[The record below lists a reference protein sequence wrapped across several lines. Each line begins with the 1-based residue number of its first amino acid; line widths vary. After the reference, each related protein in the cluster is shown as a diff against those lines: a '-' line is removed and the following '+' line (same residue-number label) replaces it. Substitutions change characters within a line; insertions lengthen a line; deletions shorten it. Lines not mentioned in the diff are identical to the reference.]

1 VLEEAAFLA
10 EVSMAKTVIEGA
22 QGLKALVGKDIG
34 VTEWKTMTFEAIEKF
49 ADATGDHQWIHVDKE
64 RIARE
69 SPYKKPIAHGY
80 FTVSLIAGLFFELV
94 ELKGFGMVIN
104 YGLNKVRFPAA
115 LKEGQRYRLS
125 CKLGELKDVSNALE
139 GLMLCAVEIEGE
151 QKPACAAEVVFRFYA
166 R

>member
-1 VLEEAAFLA
+1 
-10 EVSMAKTVIEGA
+10 MNKTVIDGA
-22 QGLKALVGKDIG
+22 SGLKALVGKDVG
-34 VTEWKTMTFEAIEKF
+34 VTEWKQMTFEAIQKF

-64 RIARE
+64 RIGRE

-104 YGLNKVRFPAA
+104 YGLNKVRFPSA

-125 CKLGELKDVSNALE
+125 CKLGELKEVQNAYE
-139 GLMLCAVEIEGE
+139 SLMLCAIEIEGE